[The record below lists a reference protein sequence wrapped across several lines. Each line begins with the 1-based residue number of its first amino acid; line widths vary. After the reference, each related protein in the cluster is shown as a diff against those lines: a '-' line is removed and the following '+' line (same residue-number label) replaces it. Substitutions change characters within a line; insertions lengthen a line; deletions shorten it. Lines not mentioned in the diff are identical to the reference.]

1 MNFFLLIIDFELIL
15 STELR
20 RTWWY
25 SFTSVIFILHPKKR
39 VYPFL
44 AFLLHWNSLLIRIK
58 PSFGYN
64 KKLCPIKGVFY
75 TLLWKYF
82 YTFLRVFD
90 FFVHSFFLFF
100 FSKKNPHR
108 CTRVKSVSW
117 ISQILI
123 NSKKVNR
130 SSLLRIKNQKFKLYN
145 HFLIISKKKF

>member
-1 MNFFLLIIDFELIL
+1 MRGRFLPSFFYTLLKNFLHPKMGVP
-15 STELR
+15 
-20 RTWWY
+20 
-25 SFTSVIFILHPKKR
+25 VIFILHPKKR

-100 FSKKNPHR
+100 FSEKNPHL
-108 CTRVKSVSW
+108 CTRVIQSRNEKELMKSHSMTIYQQFHLFVRT
-117 ISQILI
+117 QT
-123 NSKKVNR
+123 
-130 SSLLRIKNQKFKLYN
+130 
-145 HFLIISKKKF
+145 